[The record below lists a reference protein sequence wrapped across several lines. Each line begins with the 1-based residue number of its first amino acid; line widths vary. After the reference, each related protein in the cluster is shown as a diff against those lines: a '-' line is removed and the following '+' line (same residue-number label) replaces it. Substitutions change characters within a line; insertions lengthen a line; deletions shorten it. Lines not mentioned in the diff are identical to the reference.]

1 MRLRKN
7 FTISRHDV
15 HTLAQDWFAS
25 ALCLED
31 HGPRCTAAVLLNIL
45 LLGVTSTKSLFAVC
59 VNQLKGPTDQAVRDA
74 LRAQL
79 PQRPRNLEKRLNAS
93 LGVHLPQRVKRRC
106 RRIAIDYHLIP
117 YYGKTTLTPKQLYR
131 GQPKAG
137 TTKFHA
143 YATACL
149 VEHGQRFTLAYTW
162 VKQGEATTVVL
173 DRLLVAIATWGLKI
187 RYVLLDRGFF
197 SVAVMRWMQ
206 TKNIP
211 FVMPVVLR
219 GRKAKNPRK
228 TKGLRL
234 FLRKRVGWYAH
245 TMQSKGHTVTF
256 GLCVASRWYR
266 HHRTKKRRCQ
276 KLLYAAWRVHT
287 PPRELRERYR
297 RRFGIETSYRQ
308 LRQALIR
315 TSTTDPLL
323 RLLFVGLALLLRNVW
338 VWLHLMVLAEQ
349 RGDRLVIHLE
359 LLRFY
364 RLQDWIAA
372 VSDSLFPKNLNPLLQ
387 PLIGQGVRKR

>member
-1 MRLRKN
+1 MRSRKN

-15 HTLAQDWFAS
+15 HTSAQDWFAS
-25 ALCLED
+25 ALQLED
-31 HGPRCTAAVLLNIL
+31 HGPKCTAAVLVNIL
-45 LLGVTSTKSLFAVC
+45 LLAVSYTRSLYAVC
-59 VNQLKGPTDQAVRDA
+59 VNLLNGPTDQAARDA

-79 PQRPRNLEKRLNAS
+79 PKRPRNLEKRLNAS
-93 LGVHLPQRVKRRC
+93 LGVHLPQRVKRC
-106 RRIAIDYHLIP
+106 SRRIAIDYHLIP
-117 YYGKTTLTPKQLYR
+117 YYGKTTVAPKQLYR
-131 GQPKAG
+131 SKSKDG

-143 YATACL
+143 YATACII
-149 VEHGQRFTLAYTW
+149 EHGQRFTLAYTW
-162 VKQGEATTVVL
+162 VKQGEVMTVVL
-173 DRLLVAIATWGLKI
+173 DRLLVAIAAWGLKI
-187 RYVLLDRGFF
+187 RYLLVDRGFF
-197 SVAVMRWMQ
+197 SVAVMQFLQ

-211 FVMPVVLR
+211 FVLPVVLR

-234 FLRKRVGWYAH
+234 FLRKSVGWYTH
-245 TMQSKGHTVTF
+245 TMKSKSQAVKF
-256 GLCVASRWYR
+256 DLCVASRWYR

-287 PPRELRERYR
+287 TPKELRELYR

-315 TSTTDPLL
+315 TSTPDPLL

-338 VWLHLMVLAEQ
+338 VWLHLMLLAEQ
-349 RGDRLVIHLE
+349 RGDKLIIHLK

-364 RLQDWIAA
+364 RLQEWIAT
-372 VSDSLFPKNLNPLLQ
+372 VSNSLFVKNLNPLLQ
-387 PLIGQGVRKR
+387 PLSGQRLGKT